1 MINPKLDCK
10 RFEACFNGEKLLFDL
25 FGCSNSFNCEK
36 CTGFKPIDM
45 KPLLKPCPFC
55 GGEAE
60 IKKDTT
66 CMGHGDYGS
75 CKWVKCKECGT
86 STKKYLCDG
95 YYGCEMT
102 DEELAEKWN
111 TRV

>member
-1 MINPKLDCK
+1 MSELRKDCSGYWT
-10 RFEACFNGEKLLFDL
+10 CYLGNLFYEGL
-25 FGCSNSFNCEK
+25 NNCERCSGYDPVK
-36 CTGFKPIDM
+36 SKTEEKKP
-45 KPLLKPCPFC
+45 PYLKPCPFC

-60 IKKDTT
+60 IKKDNT

-111 TRV
+111 NRV

>member
-1 MINPKLDCK
+1 MKKMRKNCKFLDACLFKLHVGWDVDCNGCEL
-10 RFEACFNGEKLLFDL
+10 FESIVKA
-25 FGCSNSFNCEK
+25 
-36 CTGFKPIDM
+36 P
-45 KPLLKPCPFC
+45 PQLKPCPFC

-60 IKKDTT
+60 IKKDNT

-95 YYGCEMT
+95 YYGCECT

-111 TRV
+111 RRV